1 MPLLAVTVI
10 CAAAFF
16 AAWFI
21 VGEIVSGQ
29 ASTKAN
35 SVIKRAENPG
45 GFWLTILIKAAFV
58 VFAVA
63 VLLHALGLTAD
74 PLVWL
79 RETFPAFFRR

>member
-45 GFWLTILIKAAFV
+45 GF
-58 VFAVA
+58 
-63 VLLHALGLTAD
+63 
-74 PLVWL
+74 
-79 RETFPAFFRR
+79 